1 MSQRW
6 VQNGGHEK
14 CWAGGIASLYLLE
27 GMILNVMGRAL
38 SA

>member
-1 MSQRW
+1 MSQKW

-14 CWAGGIASLYLLE
+14 CWAAGIASLDILE
-27 GMILNVMGRAL
+27 VMILNVMDKAL